1 MGKRKHSKG
10 QGFLHIRH
18 STISREI
25 EIHTILKRW
34 ENLILIV
41 RETDGKT
48 QTFQIYAFLNF
59 FA

>member
-10 QGFLHIRH
+10 QGFLHIPH

-48 QTFQIYAFLNF
+48 QTFQIYAFLSF